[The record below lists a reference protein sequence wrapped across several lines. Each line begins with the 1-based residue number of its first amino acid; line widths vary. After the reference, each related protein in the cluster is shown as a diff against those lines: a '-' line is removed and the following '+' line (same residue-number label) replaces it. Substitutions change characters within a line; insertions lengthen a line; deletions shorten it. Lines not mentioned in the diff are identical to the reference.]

1 MQISFWLFIRNN
13 AKFIY
18 KIDLFTGF
26 PRIGVFEKNLF
37 TEFSDT
43 FKLSSMYKGF
53 ENATLG
59 TRKRTSTIHMS
70 G

>member
-1 MQISFWLFIRNN
+1 ML
-13 AKFIY
+13 Y
-18 KIDLFTGF
+18 KKIHLLIGI
-26 PRIGVFEKNLF
+26 PRKGVFEKNLF

-43 FKLSSMYKGF
+43 FELNSMYKGF

-59 TRKRTSTIHMS
+59 TRKCTSTIDMS

>member
-1 MQISFWLFIRNN
+1 MQISFRLFIRKN
-13 AKFIY
+13 ANFIY
-18 KIDLFTGF
+18 KNHLLTEF
-26 PRIGVFEKNLF
+26 PRKGVFENNLF

-43 FKLSSMYKGF
+43 LELNSMYKGF

-59 TRKRTSTIHMS
+59 TRKCTSTIDMS